1 MTKKIRKM
9 QVFRH
14 ITQVILFF
22 LLPGLYALAFNE
34 FKKIYEMIIDGNFH
48 FIQAFPSLIEFMT
61 VIILTMVLGRFF
73 CGWLCAFGTYN
84 DWIHLLG
91 KKVFKINFKVN
102 EKVDSVLKYVKYVV
116 LLMILIVVC
125 TMGSNIFNSTSPW
138 DAFAQI
144 TDFSYVLSDLTIGLI
159 LLILITIGAVFIERF
174 FCRYLCPLG
183 AIFSIFSKVSIF
195 KIKKPYDKCG
205 KCRICTSNCS
215 MGLSIYKVNN
225 VCGGECINCLKCV
238 DVCPRKNAQANVLG
252 ENINGTLASSVAI
265 ATFAGIYGL
274 NNVAGAI
281 LTENGLAA
289 TTSIVSSSTTSPSEK
304 YKDGTYT
311 GTGTGFRGGTTTIEV
326 TISEGQISNINT
338 IDHQDTPEYYE
349 GTIGT
354 ITNEIISAQS
364 TSVDTIS
371 GATYSC
377 KGIIEAVQDALNQA
391 LEGSSTSTTTPS
403 NDSSNENGTNSS
415 SASTEHESTSNN
427 PVSKNEEPGA
437 ESTITSNEN
446 SSTNNNTTNSNNSK
460 TSTDSSTSQ
469 EQKYKDGTYTG
480 TGTGFRGGT
489 TEISVTVKDGKIASI
504 ETLSMQDTPRYYEYV
519 KDIIPNEIISA
530 QSTSVD
536 TVSGATYSCRGI
548 IEAVE
553 NALSKAK

>member
-1 MTKKIRKM
+1 MTKNIRKM

-22 LLPGLYALAFNE
+22 LLPGMYALAFSE
-34 FKKIYEMIIDGNFH
+34 FKKIYSMIIDGNFH
-48 FIQAFPSLIEFMT
+48 FIQAFPSLMEFVT
-61 VIILTMVLGRFF
+61 VIILTMLLGRFF

-102 EKVDSVLKYVKYVV
+102 EKVDSVLKYMKYVI
-116 LLMILIVVC
+116 LLMLLIVIC
-125 TMGSNIFNSTSPW
+125 TMASNILNNTSPW

-144 TDFSYVLSDLTIGLI
+144 TDLSYVLSDLIIGFI
-159 LLILITIGAVFIERF
+159 LLVLITIGAFFIERF

-183 AIFSIFSKVSIF
+183 ALFTIFSKISIF
-195 KIKKPYDKCG
+195 KIKKPNDKCG
-205 KCRICTSNCS
+205 KCRICTSSCS
-215 MGLSIYKVNN
+215 MGLPLYKVNN
-225 VCGGECINCLKCV
+225 VRGGECINCLKCV

-252 ENINGTLASSVAI
+252 ENINPALASSVAI
-265 ATFAGIYGL
+265 AAFAGIYGL
-274 NNVAGAI
+274 NNFAGTTLI
-281 LTENGLAA
+281 QNGLGGA
-289 TTSIVSSSTTSPSEK
+289 TSVSSSSTTSPSEK

-311 GTGTGFRGGTTTIEV
+311 GTGTGFKGGTTTIEV
-326 TISEGQISNINT
+326 KISKGKILDISTISQ
-338 IDHQDTPEYYE
+338 QDTPEYYE

-377 KGIIEAVQDALNQA
+377 RGIIEAVQDALKQA
-391 LEGSSTSTTTPS
+391 LEGSSTSTTTAS
-403 NDSSNENGTNSS
+403 NDSSNENEDNSS
-415 SASTEHESTSNN
+415 TSSTKEGSTSTA
-427 PVSKNEEPGA
+427 PVSKSKENSD
-437 ESTITSNEN
+437 ESTITPNEN
-446 SSTNNNTTNSNNSK
+446 SSANNNITNNDSAK
-460 TSTDSSTSQ
+460 TSTDSSTNQ
-469 EQKYKDGTYTG
+469 EQKYKDGIYTG
-480 TGTGFRGGT
+480 SGIGFRGGT
-489 TEISVTVKDGKIASI
+489 TEISVTVKDNKITGI
-504 ETLSMQDTPRYYEYV
+504 ETISNQDTPRYYDYV

-536 TVSGATYSCRGI
+536 TVSGATFSCRGI